1 MLLLFSLLQNCGINC
16 TFVLSRGCLRL
27 NGQEISKSALCPCG
41 ELCCLAFCESHWC
54 LGLGFAD
61 LCWEVVLCL
70 HLIGVQW
77 DFDWILGSSGCGWF
91 IVSQGERLNSQ
102 LFLNSCTGKLR
113 GLGHLKD
120 HRMTWDHCLLM

>member
-1 MLLLFSLLQNCGINC
+1 MFPLTLLATCCPACRPVPSSGFFPERPWEESVRMLLLFSLLQSCGINC

-54 LGLGFAD
+54 QGLGFAD

-70 HLIGVQW
+70 HLTGVKW
-77 DFDWILGSSGCGWF
+77 DFD
-91 IVSQGERLNSQ
+91 
-102 LFLNSCTGKLR
+102 
-113 GLGHLKD
+113 
-120 HRMTWDHCLLM
+120 